1 MAKIYDYVVSKP
13 KITSNY
19 GYRIHPI
26 SKTKKFHNGLD
37 IISDSGSRD
46 LLAIE
51 DGYVQ
56 SVTTGQDKATTGFGN
71 KIWIRYPRLGI
82 SLMYAH
88 CKSIKKKKGDKVKK
102 GDIVAIMGTT
112 GASTGVH
119 LHLGMQP
126 IGKSNWMNPYTYNY
140 VLPTKK
146 YNLTRVL
153 KRGLKGSDVTKLQ
166 TELKKKGYDLGKSG
180 KNKDGIDGD
189 FGGNTEAAVEK
200 YQKASK
206 LEVDGVVGKDT
217 AHKLGWLYKGK

>member
-1 MAKIYDYVVSKP
+1 MAKIYNYVVNKP

-37 IISDSGSRD
+37 IISDVSNRN
-46 LLAIE
+46 LFAVE
-51 DGYVQ
+51 EGYVQ
-56 SVTTGQDKATTGFGN
+56 SVTTGQDKATTGYGN
-71 KIWIRYPRLGI
+71 KIWIRYPRIGI

-88 CKSIKKKKGDKVKK
+88 CKKILKKKGDKVKK
-102 GDIVAIMGTT
+102 GDVVAIMGTT

-126 IGKSNWMNPYTYNY
+126 IGKDNWMNPYTYNY
-140 VLPTKK
+140 VLPSSK

-153 KRGLKGSDVTKLQ
+153 KRGLKGNDVTKLQ
-166 TELKKKGYDLGKSG
+166 TELKKKGYDLGTSG

-189 FGGNTEAAVEK
+189 FGGKTETAVEK

-206 LEVDGVVGKDT
+206 LKIDGVVGKDT
-217 AHKLGWLYKGK
+217 AHKLGWLYQGK

>member
-1 MAKIYDYVVSKP
+1 MAKIYNYVVVNP

-19 GYRIHPI
+19 GNRKHPI
-26 SKTKKFHNGLD
+26 YGDIRFHNGID
-37 IISDSGSRD
+37 IISKAKNLN
-46 LLAIE
+46 LLAVE

-56 SVTTGQDKATTGFGN
+56 KVVTGKDKATTGYGN
-71 KIWIRYPRLGI
+71 YIWVRYPRLGI
-82 SLMYAH
+82 ALMYAH
-88 CKSIKKKKGDKVKK
+88 CKKILKKKGDKVKK
-102 GDIVAIMGTT
+102 GDVVAIMGTT

-119 LHLGMQP
+119 VHLGMQP

-140 VLPTKK
+140 VLPSTK

-189 FGGNTEAAVEK
+189 FGEKTEIAVEK

-206 LEVDGVVGKDT
+206 LKIDGLVGEDT